1 MNCLQWEDESIL
13 RHHKLLTNVLC
24 FKQAFHMD
32 FKNRIIN
39 HHIIDFRCELTIT
52 EFDMANVTLSYVIST
67 HLHFTTGNRYI
78 LENND
83 HHVTGCI

>member
-1 MNCLQWEDESIL
+1 MSFVSS
-13 RHHKLLTNVLC
+13 RH
-24 FKQAFHMD
+24 FIWIS
-32 FKNRIIN
+32 RIIN
-39 HHIIDFRCELTIT
+39 HHVIDFRCELTIT

-67 HLHFTTGNRYI
+67 PLSLTTGNHYI